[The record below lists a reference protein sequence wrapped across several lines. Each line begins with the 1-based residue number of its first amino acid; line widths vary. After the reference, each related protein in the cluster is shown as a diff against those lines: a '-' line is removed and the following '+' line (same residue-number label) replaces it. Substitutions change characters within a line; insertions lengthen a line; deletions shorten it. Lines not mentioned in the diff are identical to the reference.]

1 VKRDDLHLGFLLGS
15 LFGVVVGA
23 VLMWWLLSPGFAAVT
38 V

>member
-1 VKRDDLHLGFLLGS
+1 MKRDDLHLGFLLGS

-23 VLMWWLLSPGFAAVT
+23 VLMWWLLSPSFGPVT